1 MTIELATE
9 RDIDR
14 WMTLVEK
21 VKKSFPG
28 LDTAQALDEHR
39 ETVLTFMHSASAI
52 CAKEQESVVGALLF
66 SSERNEL
73 CFLAVD
79 PAYRRRHIAEN
90 MVALMLAKTDPNRDI
105 TVTTFCEGVPE
116 GTAARAFYKKIGFA
130 EGRRAQAFGS
140 PVQEFVLKR

>member
-14 WMTLVEK
+14 WMHLVEK

-28 LDTAQALDEHR
+28 LETAQTLDEHR
-39 ETVLTFMHSASAI
+39 KTVLAFMDKASAI
-52 CAKEQESVVGALLF
+52 CAKEQENVVGALLF
-66 SSERNEL
+66 SDERNEL

-79 PAYRRRHIAEN
+79 PEYRRRHIAEN
-90 MVALMLAKTDPNRDI
+90 MVSLMLAKTDPHKDI

-116 GTAARAFYKKIGFA
+116 GTAARAFYRKIGFI
-130 EGRRAQAFGS
+130 EGERTQAFGS

>member
-1 MTIELATE
+1 MTIDFAAE

-14 WMTLVEK
+14 WMHLVEK

-28 LDTAQALDEHR
+28 LETAQALDEHR
-39 ETVLTFMHSASAI
+39 KTVLAFMDKASAI
-52 CAKEQESVVGALLF
+52 CAKEQEKVVGALLF
-66 SSERNEL
+66 SDERNEL

-79 PAYRRRHIAEN
+79 PVYRRRHIAEN
-90 MVALMLAKTDPNRDI
+90 MVSLMLAKTDPHRDI

-116 GTAARAFYKKIGFA
+116 GTAARAFYKKIGFI
-130 EGRRAQAFGS
+130 EGERTQAFGS

>member
-1 MTIELATE
+1 MTIDFAAE

-14 WMTLVEK
+14 WMHLVEK

-28 LDTAQALDEHR
+28 LETAQALDEHR
-39 ETVLTFMHSASAI
+39 KTVLAFMDKASAI
-52 CAKEQESVVGALLF
+52 CAKEQENVVGALLF

-79 PAYRRRHIAEN
+79 PDYRRRHIAEN
-90 MVALMLAKTDPNRDI
+90 MVSLMLAKTDPHKDI

-116 GTAARAFYKKIGFA
+116 GTAARAFYKKIGFI
-130 EGRRAQAFGS
+130 EGKRTQAFGS

>member
-21 VKKSFPG
+21 VKYSFPG

-39 ETVLTFMHSASAI
+39 ETVLTFMHGAAAI
-52 CAKEQESVVGALLF
+52 CAKEQEDVVGALLF

-79 PAYRRRHIAEN
+79 PTYRRRHIAEN
-90 MVALMLAKTDPNRDI
+90 MVALMLAKIDPYRDI
-105 TVTTFCEGVPE
+105 TVTTFCKGVPE

-130 EGRRAQAFGS
+130 EGKRTQAFGS

>member
-14 WMTLVEK
+14 WMNLVEK
-21 VKKSFPG
+21 VKYSFPG

-90 MVALMLAKTDPNRDI
+90 MVALMLAKTDPHRDI

-130 EGRRAQAFGS
+130 EGRRTQAFGS

>member
-14 WMTLVEK
+14 WMHLVEK

-28 LDTAQALDEHR
+28 LETAQALDGHR
-39 ETVLTFMHSASAI
+39 KTVLAFMDKASAI
-52 CAKEQESVVGALLF
+52 CAKEQGKVVGALQF
-66 SSERNEL
+66 SDERNEL

-79 PAYRRRHIAEN
+79 PDYRRRHIAEN
-90 MVALMLAKTDPNRDI
+90 MVSLMLAKTDPHRDI

-116 GTAARAFYKKIGFA
+116 GTAARAFYKKIGFI
-130 EGRRAQAFGS
+130 EGERTQAFGN

>member
-1 MTIELATE
+1 MTIDFAAE

-14 WMTLVEK
+14 WMHLVEK

-28 LDTAQALDEHR
+28 LETAHALDEHR
-39 ETVLTFMHSASAI
+39 KTVLAFMDKASAI
-52 CAKEQESVVGALLF
+52 CAKEQEKVVGALLF
-66 SSERNEL
+66 SDERNEL

-79 PAYRRRHIAEN
+79 PVYRRRHIAEN
-90 MVALMLAKTDPNRDI
+90 MVSLMLANTDPHKDI

-116 GTAARAFYKKIGFA
+116 GTAARAFYKKIGFM
-130 EGRRAQAFGS
+130 EGKRTQAFGS